1 MAPLNPTL
9 SVPRY
14 PLSVERLA
22 LVLTGFTITGF
33 TGITESVPAALDPA
47 SGCVP
52 RGPYTITD
60 AGGKVL
66 HVCEATYGCAIRWA
80 VRTWRQQEFDALPF
94 GPADEREQ
102 LRLKAENRLLEA
114 QIAANEARI
123 AALNLP
129 VDGDLDFLDR
139 AMERY
144 GEAVEAHRSALCR
157 IEEHDDAQAAREAA

>member
-1 MAPLNPTL
+1 MQRPTL
-9 SVPRY
+9 SVPLH

-22 LVLTGFTITGF
+22 LVLTGWRISGF
-33 TGITESVPAALDPA
+33 TGITESVPAVLDPA

-66 HVCEATYGCAIRWA
+66 HVTRNLAGCAIRWA
-80 VRTWRQQEFDALPF
+80 IRTWRLQEFDTLPF
-94 GPADEREQ
+94 GPSQERAQ
-102 LRLKAENRLLEA
+102 LVLKAENRLLEA

-144 GEAVEAHRSALCR
+144 GEAVEAHRSALFR
-157 IEEHDDAQAAREAA
+157 IEEHDDAQQGIAA